1 MQRLPPEKA
10 SKEIINLLRMQSL
23 PPKPI
28 AIFDLDDTLIDSYNR
43 PILPILY
50 VFDKIKEM
58 NILPFI
64 ITARPATEIGIKY
77 TREQLKV
84 CGIGGYK
91 KIYYR
96 PVAISNIADF
106 KLMSRR
112 HISDQGYNAI
122 FSVGDMEWDSG
133 RWGGKGFLLD
143 RYSLCS

>member
-1 MQRLPPEKA
+1 MEPLP
-10 SKEIINLLRMQSL
+10 L
-23 PPKPI
+23 KPV

-50 VFDKIKEM
+50 IFDKIKEM

-64 ITARPATEIGIKY
+64 ITARLATENAIKY
-77 TREQLKV
+77 TREQLKI
-84 CGIGGYK
+84 CGISGYK

-96 PVAISNIADF
+96 PVSVNNIADF

-133 RWGGKGFLLD
+133 QWGGAGFLLGK
-143 RYSLCS
+143 YS